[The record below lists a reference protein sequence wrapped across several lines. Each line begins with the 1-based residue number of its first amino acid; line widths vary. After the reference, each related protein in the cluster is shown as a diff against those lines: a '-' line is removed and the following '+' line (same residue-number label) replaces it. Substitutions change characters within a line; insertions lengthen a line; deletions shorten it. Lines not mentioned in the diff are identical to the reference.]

1 MNARFNFQINP
12 EGNRKDWEEVPVI
25 TLFLSDRHSAVRLA
39 KQAAKDFTAE
49 VRLTEGIN
57 PLMKSGAYFRYD
69 EQ

>member
-1 MNARFNFQINP
+1 MEARFNFQINP

-25 TLFLSDRHSAVRLA
+25 TLFLSERQTAVKLA

-57 PLMKSGAYFRYD
+57 PLMKSGTYFRYD